1 MFAAI
6 FAHCFFLLAVAA
18 EGFFLNDFER
28 SPQGIS
34 GKRRCVA
41 FLVGK

>member
-18 EGFFLNDFER
+18 EGFFLTILSDLPR
-28 SPQGIS
+28 GSQVS
-34 GKRRCVA
+34 GPAWRFWWEK
-41 FLVGK
+41 